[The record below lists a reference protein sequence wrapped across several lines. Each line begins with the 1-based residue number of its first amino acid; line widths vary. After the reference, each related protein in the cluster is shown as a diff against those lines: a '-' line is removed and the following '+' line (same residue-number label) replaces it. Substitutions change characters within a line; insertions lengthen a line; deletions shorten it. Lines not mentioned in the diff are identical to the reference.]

1 MSSKN
6 FPIEDILRLYNAPNV
21 GPATFISFV
30 EEFGSP
36 AEVFRRSAGELC
48 AIKRINTDR
57 ASAILSSDSSE
68 FISSQLAL
76 IERTGCKMVSY
87 WDDEYPQRLKAIF
100 DPPPFYFI
108 RGELI
113 DEDDYALA
121 VVGTRGVTSYGKLMT
136 EKLVTELA
144 REGLTIVS
152 GLASGVDSIAHKAAL
167 AIGGRSI
174 GVLGSGLDRI
184 YPQENTGLAKS
195 LSEKGALISEFP
207 MGTAPDRGNFPQRN
221 RIISGLSLGTLV
233 IEGDVKSGALITAYY
248 AVDQNREVF
257 ALPGNATSK
266 MSRGPHRLI
275 RTGAKLVTS
284 AEDILSELDSI
295 VERGR
300 KPKQTKLVFDFSPDE
315 QTIMEVLD
323 SEPLYIDEI
332 AERCSIATSQAL
344 GTLLGLELRS
354 LVRQLPGKMFISL
367 VHN

>member
-6 FPIEDILRLYNAPNV
+6 FPIEDLLRLYNAPNV

-36 AEVFRRSAGELC
+36 GEVFRRPAGELC
-48 AIKRINTDR
+48 VIKRINKDR
-57 ASAILSSDSSE
+57 ASAIISADSSE
-68 FISSQLAL
+68 FISSQLKA
-76 IERTGCKMVSY
+76 IERTGCKLVSY

-108 RGELI
+108 RGELT

-136 EKLVTELA
+136 ENLVTELA

-152 GLASGVDSIAHKAAL
+152 GLASGVDSVAHKAAL

-207 MGTAPDRGNFPQRN
+207 MNTAPDRGNFPQRN

-257 ALPGNATSK
+257 ALPGNANSK

-275 RTGAKLVTS
+275 RSGAKLVTT
-284 AEDILSELDSI
+284 AEDILSELESI

-315 QTIMEVLD
+315 QTIMEELN

-332 AERCSIATSQAL
+332 AKRCSVATSQAL

-367 VHN
+367 V

>member
-1 MSSKN
+1 
-6 FPIEDILRLYNAPNV
+6 
-21 GPATFISFV
+21 
-30 EEFGSP
+30 
-36 AEVFRRSAGELC
+36 VFRRTASELC
-48 AIKRINTDR
+48 VVKRINKDR
-57 ASAILSSDSSE
+57 ASAILASDSSE
-68 FISSQLAL
+68 FVSSQLASV
-76 IERTGCKMVSY
+76 ERTGCKLVSY

-108 RGELI
+108 RGELL

-121 VVGTRGVTSYGKLMT
+121 VVGTRGVTTYGKLMT
-136 EKLVTELA
+136 EKIVTELA

-152 GLASGVDSIAHKAAL
+152 GLASGVDALAHKAAL

-184 YPQENTGLAKS
+184 YPQENTGLAKN

-207 MGTAPDRGNFPQRN
+207 MNTAPDRGNFPQRN
-221 RIISGLSLGTLV
+221 RVISGLSLGTLV
-233 IEGDVKSGALITAYY
+233 IEGDEKSGALITAYY

-257 ALPGNATSK
+257 ALPGRADSR

-275 RTGAKLVTS
+275 RSGAKLVGT

-295 VERGR
+295 VEKGR
-300 KPKQTKLVFDFSPDE
+300 KPKQTKIVFDFTPDE
-315 QTIMEVLD
+315 QTLMEILN
-323 SEPLYIDEI
+323 SEPIYIDEI
-332 AERCSIATSQAL
+332 AERCSVPTSHAL

-367 VHN
+367 V